1 MLHTDTYQRLSLTA
15 FYFEMRANAIVVVRR
30 KHKSWLNQESELV
43 LPITCEQPSGRDRLT
58 LKADI
63 SDEQGGGGKSCAQTN
78 QSRSVYKNNIGR
90 TGISQA

>member
-15 FYFEMRANAIVVVRR
+15 FYFEMRADAIVVVRR

-43 LPITCEQPSGRDRLT
+43 PPITCEQPSVRDRLT
-58 LKADI
+58 LGRI
-63 SDEQGGGGKSCAQTN
+63 SATSREEERKSCAQTN
-78 QSRSVYKNNIGR
+78 QSRSVYRNNIGR